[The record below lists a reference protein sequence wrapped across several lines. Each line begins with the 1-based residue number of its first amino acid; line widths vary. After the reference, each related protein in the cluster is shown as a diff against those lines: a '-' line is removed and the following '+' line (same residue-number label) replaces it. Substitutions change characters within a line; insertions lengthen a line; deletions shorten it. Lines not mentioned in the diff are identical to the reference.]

1 MGVLDQ
7 HVPQEYHI
15 CTLETKFVK
24 NIEISYR
31 SKNVLDR
38 ASVKTIFFPIH
49 SHLIYGNIVWANT
62 NILKLQAI
70 HILKKHGTQI
80 ISSKDMLFHSRSLL
94 QSLNLPTPQFHA

>member
-1 MGVLDQ
+1 MDVLDQ

>member
-15 CTLETKFVK
+15 CTLETKFFK

>member
-62 NILKLQAI
+62 NILKLQVI